1 MATSFKYDAASDYYW
16 IYKDPEAVL
25 DFTVDWA
32 TWLGVDTISG
42 TPTWTVPTGLTKDSQ
57 TNTTTTAT
65 AWLSGGSVGQDYVVE
80 CKIATAAGRTDER
93 SFVVK
98 VRER

>member
-1 MATSFKYDAASDYYW
+1 MATSFKFDSTLGVWW

-25 DFTVDWA
+25 DYTFYWT
-32 TWLGVDTISG
+32 TWLGVDTITG

-57 TNTTTTAT
+57 TNTTTTTT
-65 AWLSGGSVGQDYVVE
+65 AWLSGGTVGQDYVVE
-80 CKIATAAGRTDER
+80 CKIVTTAGRTDER
-93 SFVVK
+93 SFTVK